1 MSLAIRISDPLAKK
15 ARIKSKVLN
24 RSVSGQIEYWAKMGE
39 ILEENPDLS
48 FSFVQEIL
56 LGKEQ
61 AKEEELTPYEFS

>member
-1 MSLAIRISDPLAKK
+1 MATSVRLNDDFVAEAKAHSEAESRTVPK
-15 ARIKSKVLN
+15 
-24 RSVSGQIEYWAKMGE
+24 QIEYWAKMGE